1 MSDVA
6 HPPPGWY
13 SDPGGSGGRR
23 YWDGATWTQQTDPGA
38 PTPAPYA
45 PAAGEMIPPQSRQWA
60 LAAHLSGLVGLL
72 SGVFGFVGP
81 LVVYF
86 ARAEDPW
93 VRREAA
99 EALNFQLS
107 ALLYGIIGG
116 LITIVLLFVLVGFLL
131 IPLWIAA
138 AIAWVVVTVV
148 AAVKASRGE
157 PYRYPLTIR
166 FINP

>member
-1 MSDVA
+1 
-6 HPPPGWY
+6 
-13 SDPGGSGGRR
+13 
-23 YWDGATWTQQTDPGA
+23 
-38 PTPAPYA
+38 
-45 PAAGEMIPPQSRQWA
+45 MIPPQSRQWA